1 MNRKTIV
8 STESHNLIDKCAGD
22 WFAKRELADWTPVDQ
37 DAFDRWLNESP
48 LHRVA
53 YLRIEHVWE
62 RAERLKA
69 LRSATSEVPP
79 PGKWMLSPFFDSSA
93 APAASTPD
101 VGFGFPSPT
110 EVVGPAVATSPPG
123 VELFPSGDQQ
133 RVKSGR
139 LGRRSRVGYLA
150 LAAGTLVAIA
160 VGTAWYF
167 NSPVSTYHTP
177 VGGLESVPMADGSR
191 VTLNTDTAIRISVT
205 PRERGVELE
214 RGEAFFEVAHDPRRP
229 FVVDVGAERVVA
241 VGTAFSARRDGE
253 DIQVIVTEGTVR
265 LEPRRRHG
273 LQGDREPTLSNRSS
287 SGPSLSASGA
297 GVDSSSAGSADIVL
311 LPAGSVA
318 HAVDA
323 GVLVQE
329 ESPARVEESLSW
341 RSGILVFHDIT
352 LADAVAEFNRY
363 NTRQI
368 VIEDPAVARLRIA
381 GNFRATNVEAF
392 VRLVEH
398 GYPLRVEQQG
408 DEVILKSR

>member
-1 MNRKTIV
+1 VNA
-8 STESHNLIDKCAGD
+8 ESHNAIDEAAGD
-22 WFAKRELADWTPVDQ
+22 WFAKHESGEWSAADQSTFDTWLA
-37 DAFDRWLNESP
+37 ESP

-69 LRSATSEVPP
+69 LRSPIGQVPP
-79 PGKWMLSPFFDSSA
+79 PDKWVLSPFDTPRFRSDDPRAGEGSVPGPGLDDGERSRLLALHATESA
-93 APAASTPD
+93 APAAVLP
-101 VGFGFPSPT
+101 PT
-110 EVVGPAVATSPPG
+110 AVW
-123 VELFPSGDQQ
+123 
-133 RVKSGR
+133 
-139 LGRRSRVGYLA
+139 RRPRVGLFSLGA
-150 LAAGTLVAIA
+150 SLIVCAVLV
-160 VGTAWYF
+160 VTFRLENHG
-167 NSPVSTYHTP
+167 NTYQTP

-191 VTLNTDTAIRISVT
+191 VTLNTHTAIRISVT

-214 RGEAFFEVAHDPRRP
+214 RGEAFFEVAHDPNRP
-229 FVVDVGAERVVA
+229 FVVNAGAKRIVA
-241 VGTAFSARRDGE
+241 VGTAFSVRRDGE

-297 GVDSSSAGSADIVL
+297 GIDSSSAGSADIVL

-318 HAVDA
+318 HAADT

-329 ESPARVEESLSW
+329 ESPAEVEESLSW

-368 VIEDPAVARLRIA
+368 VIEEPAVGRLRIA

-392 VRLVEH
+392 VRLLEH
-398 GYPLRVEQQG
+398 GYPLRVEQQ
-408 DEVILKSR
+408 DDQVVLKPR